1 MKDVNKVREFM
12 EAQRK
17 VARRAARAVKL
28 KGFEITYIEFLPS
41 LEKHWDY
48 EEEREVEVLK
58 HPQQRQLANSELRS
72 TTGKQRIRVV
82 IRLKGKIKE
91 KYLKKL
97 DEVMKRGYRVEENT
111 IIYSVKPFH

>member
-12 EAQRK
+12 EVQRK

-41 LEKHWDY
+41 LEKYWDD
-48 EEEREVEVLK
+48 EAEKEIEVLK
-58 HPQQRQLANSELRS
+58 HPQQRQLTNSALRRA
-72 TTGKQRIRVV
+72 TGKQRIRVV
-82 IRLKGKIKE
+82 IRLKGNIKE

-97 DEVMKRGYRVEENT
+97 DEVMKRGYRVEGNS
-111 IIYSVKPFH
+111 IIYNVKPFQ

>member
-41 LEKHWDY
+41 LEKQWDD
-48 EEEREVEVLK
+48 EQERKIEVLK
-58 HPQQRQLANSELRS
+58 QPQQRLLTNSELRRAEI
-72 TTGKQRIRVV
+72 KQRIKVV
-82 IRLKGKIKE
+82 IRLKGNVKE
-91 KYLKKL
+91 KYRKKL
-97 DEVMKRGYRVEENT
+97 DEVMKRGYRLEGNC
-111 IIYSVKPFH
+111 IIYGVKPFH

>member
-41 LEKHWDY
+41 LKKHWDY
-48 EEEREVEVLK
+48 EEEREIEVLE
-58 HPQQRQLANSELRS
+58 HPQQKQLPNSEIRR
-72 TTGKQRIRVV
+72 TGRKQPKQRIKVV
-82 IRLKGKIKE
+82 IRLKGNIKE

-97 DEVMKRGYRVEENT
+97 D
-111 IIYSVKPFH
+111 

>member
-17 VARRAARAVKL
+17 IARRAARAVKL
-28 KGFEITYIEFLPS
+28 KGFKITYIEFLPS

-48 EEEREVEVLK
+48 EEKREIEVLK
-58 HPQQRQLANSELRS
+58 YPQQRQITNSELRS
-72 TTGKQRIRVV
+72 TKGKQRIRVV
-82 IRLKGKIKE
+82 IRLKGNIKE

-97 DEVMKRGYRVEENT
+97 DKVMKRVYRVEGNT
-111 IIYSVKPFH
+111 IIYNVKPFH